1 MRAAAI
7 RDDVTLKTMSDDGQR
22 NTMITEVTAQLGL
35 SGFDSKPSTTGRSS
49 SGASRTGTGAFPG
62 PSAEVPESPDETAQ
76 QLIKG
81 QQSFK
86 PLEIGGP
93 R

>member
-35 SGFDSKPSTTGRSS
+35 SGFGLQAFNNRQIVERSLAHRHGRVSRSVSGSS
-49 SGASRTGTGAFPG
+49 
-62 PSAEVPESPDETAQ
+62 
-76 QLIKG
+76 
-81 QQSFK
+81 
-86 PLEIGGP
+86 
-93 R
+93 